1 MNYII
6 SFLEC
11 LDMQEFKTLS
21 GWDFMVDFPTQG
33 NACRL
38 ETCPTNGANQ
48 YDQACS
54 MNTLIK
60 KDHEGFALPVGLKLK
75 PLRHEVLVRD
85 YS

>member
-6 SFLEC
+6 FFVHC

-21 GWDFMVDFPTQG
+21 GWNFIVDFPTQG
-33 NACRL
+33 NACL
-38 ETCPTNGANQ
+38 ENCLTNDANQ

-60 KDHEGFALPVGLKLK
+60 IDHEGFVLPVGLKLK